1 MPYLA
6 SELWFIQPEWFRFQ
20 AAFRGILVVTLS
32 FGGALNK
39 MGLIRTAGVFGWKL
53 LISSLLVGVGAVC
66 SLPQEPA
73 VKRTPAPKAS
83 SNSDK
88 KRSPDTFTLVG
99 AGDIVGCSDLSAAEA
114 TAKLIDAIPG
124 TVFAAGDLA
133 YQRGT
138 YEEFVKCYGPTWGRF
153 KARTRPT
160 PGNHEYDGATATGY
174 FRYWDGRAGDPGKGY
189 YSYDLGSWHIVVLNT
204 NCSSKQLGGCAQGSP
219 EEAWLKQDL
228 AAHPNVCTLAYG
240 HHALF
245 SSGLFPKHA
254 EHPELRAFWQ
264 DLYDAHADVVLA
276 GHEHSYERFAPQN
289 PEGNSDPEHGIREI
303 VVGTGGRR
311 HTPLGYA
318 KPNSEIRDDKTY
330 GVLKLTLSPGKYS
343 WEFIP
348 IPGQTFHDTGE
359 GVCHSSTTEPNK

>member
-1 MPYLA
+1 MAPT
-6 SELWFIQPEWFRFQ
+6 PVP
-20 AAFRGILVVTLS
+20 FRGILNAAENS
-32 FGGALNK
+32 GGAPTA
-39 MGLIRTAGVFGWKL
+39 MGPIRGAKGFAGIL
-53 LISSLLVGVGAVC
+53 LLSSLFLVIGAFQ
-66 SLPQEPA
+66 SLAQELPAKPQT
-73 VKRTPAPKAS
+73 KPKTS
-83 SNSDK
+83 SKSVQK
-88 KRSPDTFTLVG
+88 KSPDTFTLVG
-99 AGDIVGCSDLSAAEA
+99 AGDIVGCSDLSGAQA

-174 FRYWDGRAGDPGKGY
+174 FRYWGGRAGDPGKGY

-204 NCSSKQLGGCAQGSP
+204 NCGSIQLGGCAEGSP

-228 AAHPNVCTLAYG
+228 ATHPNVCTLAYG

-254 EHPELRAFWQ
+254 EHPELHAFWQ
-264 DLYDAHADVVLA
+264 DLYDAHAEIVLA

-289 PEGNSDPEHGIREI
+289 PEGNPDPDHGIREF
-303 VVGTGGRR
+303 VVGTGGRS

-318 KPNSEIRDDKTY
+318 KPNSEVRDDKTY
-330 GVLKLTLSPGKYS
+330 GVLKLTLFPGKYR

-348 IPGQTFHDTGE
+348 IPGKTFRDSGE
-359 GVCHSSTTEPNK
+359 GICHTSTSPPSK

>member
-1 MPYLA
+1 
-6 SELWFIQPEWFRFQ
+6 
-20 AAFRGILVVTLS
+20 
-32 FGGALNK
+32 
-39 MGLIRTAGVFGWKL
+39 MGRFGWIP
-53 LISSLLVGVGAVC
+53 LISSLLIVASAAV
-66 SLPQEPA
+66 SLAQESPA
-73 VKRTPAPKAS
+73 NHPATAKPSSKSAPKKS
-83 SNSDK
+83 S
-88 KRSPDTFTLVG
+88 DTFTLVG
-99 AGDIVGCSDLSAAEA
+99 AGDIVGCSDPSGARA

-133 YQRGT
+133 YQHGT

-160 PGNHEYDGATATGY
+160 PGNHEYNGATATGY

-204 NCSSKQLGGCAQGSP
+204 NCGSKELGGCAEGSP
-219 EEAWLKQDL
+219 EETWLKQDL
-228 AAHPNVCTLAYG
+228 AAHPAACTLAYG

-245 SSGLFPKHA
+245 SSGLLPKHA

-264 DLYDAHADVVLA
+264 DLYDAHADLILA

-289 PEGNSDPEHGIREI
+289 PEGNPDPEHGIREI
-303 VVGTGGRR
+303 VVGTGGRS

-318 KPNSEIRDDKTY
+318 KPNSEVRDDKTY

-348 IPGQTFHDTGE
+348 VPGKTFRDSGE
-359 GVCHSSTTEPNK
+359 GICHTSTTLRQ

>member
-1 MPYLA
+1 MALFPA
-6 SELWFIQPEWFRFQ
+6 VS
-20 AAFRGILVVTLS
+20 RGILGIALN
-32 FGGALNK
+32 FGGALNN
-39 MGLIRTAGVFGWKL
+39 MGPIRRAGRFAWILV
-53 LISSLLVGVGAVC
+53 ISSLLVVLGAG
-66 SLPQEPA
+66 SALPQEPA
-73 VKRTPAPKAS
+73 TKRLPASKTS
-83 SNSDK
+83 SKTDK
-88 KRSPDTFTLVG
+88 KKSPETFTLVG

-138 YEEFVKCYGPTWGRF
+138 YEEFIKCYGPTWGRF

-204 NCSSKQLGGCAQGSP
+204 NCGSSQLGGCAEGSP
-219 EEAWLKQDL
+219 EETWLKQDL

-264 DLYDAHADVVLA
+264 DLYDARADLILA
-276 GHEHSYERFAPQN
+276 GHEHSYERFAPQT
-289 PEGNSDPEHGIREI
+289 PEGNPDPEHGIREI
-303 VVGTGGRR
+303 VVGTGGRS

-318 KPNSEIRDDKTY
+318 KPNSEVRDDKTY
-330 GVLKLTLSPGKYS
+330 GVLKLTLSPGKYR
-343 WEFIP
+343 WEFLP
-348 IPGQTFHDTGE
+348 IPGKIFRDSGE
-359 GVCHSSTTEPNK
+359 DICRAQPEPSDK